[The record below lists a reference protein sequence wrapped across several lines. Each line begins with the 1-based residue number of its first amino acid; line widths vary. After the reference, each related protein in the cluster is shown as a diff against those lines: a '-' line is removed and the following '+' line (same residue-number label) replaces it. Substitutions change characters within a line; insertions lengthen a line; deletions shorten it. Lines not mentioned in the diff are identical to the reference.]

1 VQHKTEFLSLVVFR
15 VYSLGALSPLR
26 IFVRMC
32 TSSCKFACL
41 YARSCAY
48 THVLPMLVHSAS
60 RSIVF
65 VCSCV
70 AHSFLFCW
78 SCSLCHPPALR
89 SLPSFPQPVA
99 FSLRVS
105 FWVLLFSFASNAGWF
120 AGQCMCGWQYFRY
133 FWELDSGELTDENA
147 YIALSLRVPNTHG
160 QTHKHRDT
168 SAHTH
173 ILAHSNA
180 RAKHATCT
188 IHVLILP
195 PLLHPALTKKIKKYE
210 NNAFRHCF
218 YFCLYLC
225 VYVCECVRV

>member
-1 VQHKTEFLSLVVFR
+1 MRARVHTHMYYPCLFILHLVRSYLYVRALLILFSSVGLALSVTPPLWDPCRLSLN
-15 VYSLGALSPLR
+15 L
-26 IFVRMC
+26 
-32 TSSCKFACL
+32 
-41 YARSCAY
+41 
-48 THVLPMLVHSAS
+48 
-60 RSIVF
+60 
-65 VCSCV
+65 
-70 AHSFLFCW
+70 
-78 SCSLCHPPALR
+78 
-89 SLPSFPQPVA
+89 LPSPCVF
-99 FSLRVS
+99 
-105 FWVLLFSFASNAGWF
+105 FWVLLFSFTSNAGWF

-188 IHVLILP
+188 IHFLILP

-218 YFCLYLC
+218 YFCLHLC